1 MTTTEQLELRHKQY
15 DLAIQSKKIVE
26 RAEKAGRDITDEE
39 AAKINRMM
47 DEIDKI
53 GVDLKAAGLESDGY
67 LEDLQLPSLGRQTS
81 PQPIAPQNGRMTGGG
96 TPMFRNVATGEPIN
110 GYAHSQ
116 RISQAN
122 DVSLGAV
129 ARSMILND
137 WSDVSHDLRAAVT
150 SGADSSGG
158 YMVDSYLSRMF
169 IDLARSASVVS
180 RAGAISV
187 PIAGETKIGT
197 LESDPSV
204 QWRGETVTVQSS
216 TPSFG
221 SIILRPK
228 TASAIIPVSIEW
240 LEDAQNSEMVLE
252 NALRAAM
259 GSAIDQAALTGTGA
273 ASQPL
278 GIVNNPNVLSTA
290 AVGTPT
296 DYSDISSAVGSL
308 YGANYP
314 GEVSSLSWVLNP
326 VVGTIYDQL
335 VTGLTGDASPLQPT
349 PWVAQLQKMFTTS
362 LAANASSEYQQ
373 IVGDFSQV
381 LLGMRTNGMTLQ
393 VLTSGSATDS
403 AGVTYN
409 AASDLMVLFRIYVRL
424 DVALLRPSWMHVL
437 SGTTIV

>member
-1 MTTTEQLELRHKQY
+1 MPTIQELKNRLVAINDEIKNVQVSAEIHDRMLSTAEENQIRVLFSEFQAIERTIEGMDVDPTTLLP
-15 DLAIQSKKIVE
+15 S
-26 RAEKAGRDITDEE
+26 AGRKSE
-39 AAKINRMM
+39 
-47 DEIDKI
+47 
-53 GVDLKAAGLESDGY
+53 
-67 LEDLQLPSLGRQTS
+67 
-81 PQPIAPQNGRMTGGG
+81 PQPLHNGRPLNGGSSG
-96 TPMFRNVATGEPIN
+96 TPMFRNVATGETIN
-110 GYAHSQ
+110 GYSHKQ

-150 SGADSSGG
+150 GGSDSSGG

-180 RAGAISV
+180 RAGAVTV
-187 PIAGETKIGT
+187 PIAGETRIGT

-204 QWRGETVTVQSS
+204 QWRGEAVTVQSS

-221 SIILRPK
+221 SVILRPK
-228 TASAIIPVSIEW
+228 TASAIVPVSVEW
-240 LEDAQNSEMVLE
+240 LEDSQNSEMVLE

-278 GIVNNPNVLSTA
+278 GITNHPGVLTTA

-296 DYSDISSAVGSL
+296 NYSDISSAVGSL

-326 VVGTIYDQL
+326 AVGTIYDQL
-335 VTGLTGDASPLQPT
+335 TTGLTGDASPLQPT

-362 LAANASSEYQQ
+362 LAVNASSEYQQ

-409 AASDLMVLFRIYVRL
+409 AASDLMVLFRIYVRM
-424 DVALLRPSWMHVL
+424 DVALLRPTWMHVL